1 MIITIELYKDDKGKG
16 VFIAEEC
23 ASGEDYPYET
33 AEDVGRAVAEYLDN
47 YYPQIVEDPDS
58 DVYDD

>member
-23 ASGEDYPYET
+23 ASGADYPYET

-47 YYPQIVEDPDS
+47 YYPQIVEDPDCEEEM
-58 DVYDD
+58 